1 MQDAD
6 VDICGQEEEIFLAQ
20 RMSAK
25 AFEGQCQLLKVERR
39 FREKPFEALEIV
51 RIHALILRLEFK
63 LYYNLCKFLNKILKK
78 ILYLFDTLSICFDAK
93 ILEKRCQE
101 IVIEN
106 LTMIL
111 LNEKKIFT
119 LKFNILNKNV

>member
-1 MQDAD
+1 MQDAY

-63 LYYNLCKFLNKILKK
+63 LYYNLCKFLN
-78 ILYLFDTLSICFDAK
+78 
-93 ILEKRCQE
+93 
-101 IVIEN
+101 
-106 LTMIL
+106 
-111 LNEKKIFT
+111 
-119 LKFNILNKNV
+119 